1 MHKIRVLSKI
11 KIWISLLT
19 GDYFAVGKTD
29 AKFIL
34 GVKRIARR

>member
-1 MHKIRVLSKI
+1 MRVLSKI
-11 KIWISLLT
+11 KIWIS

-34 GVKRIARR
+34 GVKKIAKS